1 MFIRVTKKVV
11 KDKTYRSVQIAE
23 TYRREKDGMPVQRII
38 ATLGNLSE
46 LETENLKAA
55 FRAARKGMVLVP
67 EKLDAAMIKRI
78 KENLHYGDVRVVLKL
93 WQDWGLAKL
102 IDELAPAAETTV
114 SPGEVVGALVAQ
126 RCTAPAS
133 KLAAC
138 RWYPTTALPLLQ
150 GIELKQFNNAR
161 IHRTLDI
168 LDDVRDELQDRL
180 ARRIRRR
187 QGKAVHLFLDCTDTW
202 FHGQGPSIAYRSLVK
217 EGTWHRRIGIA
228 LLCDEEGL
236 PMRWATLPGNH
247 DERRTMLDT
256 IWHVADLPWAQGVPL
271 VVDRALGSGTHI
283 AEMLESGVHFVTA
296 VPAPELPG
304 YLPEGFPGAF
314 DDIALTG
321 DEARDRASLELRAAE
336 LGFEKTRDNRMIADL
351 GIVERTEG
359 TGAMRL
365 RPSRARASVMIARRI
380 RKELEERGIS
390 KHQLAEEW
398 GVPEG
403 QLHRLC
409 YPIRLTEKVQA
420 RILAGEADAATV
432 KEIQD
437 LGRLSPAIQE
447 TAFEELLGKLPR
459 DKVLRAGTAMARLLD
474 DGPRFRVRAVAIF
487 NPDLFLQHRR
497 SARQAV
503 EKLEKL
509 VAETNSNLRAGRNPN
524 PEAKVAAGIEE
535 EIRKRG
541 LTSVFAVRIT
551 HATTHGRR
559 HPVVH
564 LKRDDAAWH
573 RRRRTDGF
581 LLIVASPHID
591 MTGPELVDLYYG
603 KDRVEKD
610 FRDIKSVLEL
620 RPIHHSTDRK
630 VRAHVDLCMLALL
643 IERDLELR
651 LRAKGI
657 HTSAHAALETLSTL
671 MLNRIDVATPI
682 YIPTIP
688 NTEQRRILSALGM
701 LDITREDAI
710 DAQKPTTS
718 P

>member
-1 MFIRVTKKVV
+1 MHVRINTKRTKT
-11 KDKTYRSVQIAE
+11 KTYRSVQIVQS
-23 TYRREKDGMPVQRII
+23 YRRPSDGKPVHRVI
-38 ATLGNLSE
+38 ASFGDLPE
-46 LETENLKAA
+46 LDTENLKAA
-55 FRAARKGMVLVP
+55 IKASREGMALVP
-67 EKLDAAMIKRI
+67 KKLTARMIAKI
-78 KENLHYGDVRVVLKL
+78 KENLHYGDVRVILEL
-93 WQDWGLAKL
+93 WRAWGLVEI
-102 IDELAPAAETTV
+102 IDELAGSPETAV
-114 SPGEVVGALVAQ
+114 SVGEMVGALVAQ

-138 RWYPTTALPLLQ
+138 TWYPTTALPLLQ
-150 GIELKQFNNAR
+150 GIEPSQFNNTR
-161 IHRTLDI
+161 IHRTLDA
-168 LDDVRDELQDRL
+168 LDGIRDELQERL
-180 ARRIRRR
+180 ARRIRHR

-202 FHGQGPSIAYRSLVK
+202 FHGQGPEMAYRGPVK

-228 LLCDEEGL
+228 LLCDDKGL

-256 IWHVADLPWAQGVPL
+256 IQHVADLPWAQGVPL

-304 YLPEGFPGAF
+304 YLPENFPGAF
-314 DDIALTG
+314 DDVELTG
-321 DEARDRASLELRAAE
+321 DDERDRASLEARALE
-336 LGFEKTRDNRMIADL
+336 LGFEKAEGHRMIADL
-351 GIVERTEG
+351 GVVERTDG

-398 GVPEG
+398 GVPER
-403 QLHRLC
+403 QLQRLC
-409 YPIRLTEKVQA
+409 YPIQLTEKVQA

-447 TAFEELLGKLPR
+447 AAFEELLGKLPR
-459 DKVLRAGTAMARLLD
+459 DKVLRPGTAMVRLLD
-474 DGPRFRVRAVAIF
+474 DVPRFRVRAVSVF

-497 SARQAV
+497 SALQAV
-503 EKLEKL
+503 EKLDHL
-509 VAETNSNLRAGRNPN
+509 VAETNANLRSGRNQN
-524 PEAKVAAGIEE
+524 PEAKVAASIEE

-591 MTGPELVDLYYG
+591 MAADELIDTYYG

-657 HTSAHAALETLSTL
+657 HTSAPAALETLSTL
-671 MLNRIDVATPI
+671 MLNRIDAGTPT

-701 LDITREDAI
+701 LNIAKEDAI
-710 DAQKPTTS
+710 DGQINANS
-718 P
+718 R